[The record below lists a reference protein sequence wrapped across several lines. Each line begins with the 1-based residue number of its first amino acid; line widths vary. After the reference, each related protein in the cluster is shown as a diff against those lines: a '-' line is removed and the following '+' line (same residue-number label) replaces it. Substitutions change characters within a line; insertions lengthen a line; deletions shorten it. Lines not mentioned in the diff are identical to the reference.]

1 MTLNAD
7 VVRARAS
14 EIEDSVVRLERL
26 AAVSVDEFV
35 SDQDA
40 IDIACYR
47 LMVAIEAALALC
59 YHVSARRL
67 RTTAAVCPASV
78 VNSTS

>member
-14 EIEDSVVRLERL
+14 EIEDSVARLERL
-26 AAVSVDEFV
+26 AAVSVEELV

-40 IDIACYR
+40 IEGTRY
-47 LMVAIEAALALC
+47 V
-59 YHVSARRL
+59 L
-67 RTTAAVCPASV
+67 R
-78 VNSTS
+78 